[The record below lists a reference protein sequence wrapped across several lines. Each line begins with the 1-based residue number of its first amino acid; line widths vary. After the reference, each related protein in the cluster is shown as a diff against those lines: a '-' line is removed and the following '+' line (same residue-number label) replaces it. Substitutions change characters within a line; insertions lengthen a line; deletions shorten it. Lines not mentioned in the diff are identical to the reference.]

1 MTIRSPITGWRHLAQ
16 VEKQPNSRYCFLCG
30 LENPIGL
37 KLAFYADEANRVI
50 TRYVPDAPH
59 QGYPGILHGGI
70 ICALLDETIGRTL
83 LRENIW
89 AMTVELNVRF
99 CKPVPLGQPI
109 TVVGEI
115 VRLRSRTW
123 KAAAKSSW
131 PMGASPL
138 QRKPST
144 YASQKLKHNAF
155 ARNLAF
161 GRSYRMPIPNEPIRL
176 KWNPTALSCVMENE
190 PYLCTRR

>member
-115 VRLRSRTW
+115 VRLRSRTMEGRGQVLLADGSV
-123 KAAAKSSW
+123 AASAEAK
-131 PMGASPL
+131 
-138 QRKPST
+138 
-144 YASQKLKHNAF
+144 Y
-155 ARNLAF
+155 
-161 GRSYRMPIPNEPIRL
+161 IRL
-176 KWNPTALSCVMENE
+176 SEAQTQRFREELGFWQVVPDANPERADSSEVE
-190 PYLCTRR
+190 PNGPVLRNGE